1 MISFFIDT
9 CTSLATIALL
19 NNNKLIN
26 KKIVTSN
33 HDLSSNLFS
42 YIEELFKEVN
52 INPKEIKKIYVAYG
66 PGSFTGVR
74 IGLTIAK
81 TYAYSLG
88 IKLVPI
94 SSLEIMAS
102 SLDEKVISLIDA
114 RRGYVFA
121 GGYDENLNS
130 FFKDSYIELSVL
142 KDMYPGLKYISVD
155 SFDFDTLKPNINIE
169 KIANKHS
176 ELGLNP
182 EQVNPNY
189 LKITEAEANL
199 NNADN
204 K

>member
-1 MISFFIDT
+1 
-9 CTSLATIALL
+9 
-19 NNNKLIN
+19 
-26 KKIVTSN
+26 
-33 HDLSSNLFS
+33 
-42 YIEELFKEVN
+42 
-52 INPKEIKKIYVAYG
+52 
-66 PGSFTGVR
+66 
-74 IGLTIAK
+74 
-81 TYAYSLG
+81 
-88 IKLVPI
+88 
-94 SSLEIMAS
+94 MAS

-121 GGYDENLNS
+121 GGYDESLNS

-169 KIANKHS
+169 KIVNKHS